1 MVRYFNGKGKY
12 LREGNRRY
20 EEKRKRK
27 GGSLKVREGCFK
39 KEDLEGKVG

>member
-20 EEKRKRK
+20 EEGMSKKGKVTEGKKRM
-27 GGSLKVREGCFK
+27 LKK
-39 KEDLEGKVG
+39 KDLEGKVG